1 MSDTAKELLV
11 IEKDW
16 AKAFVTNDATAIGRY
31 VTDDW
36 AIIGNDGTVTD
47 RSGFLGLIKSGAL
60 THSKMELDDATVRV
74 YADSALVTARGTSA
88 GSFKGKAF
96 SEVERLTD
104 VFVKQKGQWKCVLT
118 QLTRIA
124 RKK

>member
-1 MSDTAKELLV
+1 MKDAAKELMV

-16 AKAFVTNDATAIGRY
+16 AKAFLTNDATSIGRY
-31 VTDDW
+31 VADDW

-47 RSGFLGLIKSGAL
+47 RSGFLGMIKSGAL
-60 THSKMELDDATVRV
+60 THSMMDLEDATVRV

-88 GSFKGKAF
+88 GSYKGKPF

-104 VFVKQKGQWKCVLT
+104 VFVRQNGQWKCVLT

-124 RKK
+124 KK